1 MGLDRKIF
9 VTTRNMQRLLSLLD
23 STPASRNAEALEN
36 LESELAAAVV
46 VAPDQIPPT
55 VVTMGS
61 TVRFRDEATDQTR
74 EVTLVYPQEANAQL
88 GKVSILAPVGA
99 ALIGLSVGESIDWPL
114 PGGRRKRFRLEAILY
129 QPESEREAAR

>member
-1 MGLDRKIF
+1 MGLDRKIL

-23 STPASRNAEALEN
+23 STASSRNREAAEN

-46 VAPDQIPPT
+46 VAPEQIPPT

-61 TVRFRDEATDQTR
+61 TVRFRDEETGQTR
-74 EVTLVYPQEANAQL
+74 EVTLVYPQEANAQE

-99 ALIGLSVGESIDWPL
+99 ALIGLSVGESVAWPL

-129 QPESEREAAR
+129 QPESQRAAAQ